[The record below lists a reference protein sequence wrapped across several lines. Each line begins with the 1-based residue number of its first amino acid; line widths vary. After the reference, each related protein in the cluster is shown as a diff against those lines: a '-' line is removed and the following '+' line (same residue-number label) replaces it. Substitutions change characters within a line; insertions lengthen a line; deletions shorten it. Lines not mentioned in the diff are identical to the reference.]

1 MSDAASLVGSPAVD
15 LLSPTSLSRP
25 GLGILL
31 ISLPVRTLVRMHVPY
46 RSVAQGEPECR
57 TVQPSESCPEM

>member
-31 ISLPVRTLVRMHVPY
+31 ISLRTLVRMHVPY